1 MRATFVMVATLS
13 LFGCGEDPILTRARE
28 EAAAASA
35 APGLP
40 PQPAPAAG
48 GVVTPGPSEG
58 GPSGVPPSSAGGE
71 PKPVQVPDPPPA
83 PQGSPGGGKVGIPG
97 TEGVGIPGSPPPSS
111 GPSVQ
116 VSGTV
121 IYDAWKQGE
130 VRIDAF
136 DGDHSIH
143 GTHPGVIASTRIPK
157 PGPFTISVPEGAGKL
172 YIEAVVDENLD
183 GRPGPQDPMG
193 AAERYPVTVAKTAI
207 GGVAIRLVKHEAPTD
222 RKGDF

>member
-1 MRATFVMVATLS
+1 MRTAFVMVATLS
-13 LFGCGEDPILTRARE
+13 LLGCGEDPILTRARE
-28 EAAAASA
+28 EAEAASA
-35 APGLP
+35 APA
-40 PQPAPAAG
+40 PAPAPGSGATSGPTATGPNAG
-48 GVVTPGPSEG
+48 DPGAGS
-58 GPSGVPPSSAGGE
+58 PSGGGAL
-71 PKPVQVPDPPPA
+71 PVQVPDPPQA
-83 PQGSPGGGKVGIPG
+83 PQGAPGGGKVGIPAS
-97 TEGVGIPGSPPPSS
+97 EGAGIPGPPPPWS
-111 GPSVQ
+111 GPSVA

-157 PGPFTISVPEGAGKL
+157 PGAFTLSLPEGAGKM
-172 YIEAVVDENLD
+172 YIEAAVDENLD

-193 AAERYPVTVAKTAI
+193 AAERYPVTVAAAPI
-207 GGVAIRLVKHEAPTD
+207 DGVAIRLVKHEAPTG